1 MRKDISV
8 YSGIL
13 AEDTL
18 ELLMQ
23 AEQKEL
29 ELLAAKPSRSQV
41 WRITLGGRVFR
52 PASSGKVGSD
62 KMAIPLSTLESIVKP
77 EVKY

>member
-1 MRKDISV
+1 MTDINV

-23 AEQKEL
+23 AEQQEL
-29 ELLAAKPSRSQV
+29 ESLAVKPSRSQV
-41 WRITLGGRVFR
+41 WRITLGGRVFP
-52 PASSGKVGSD
+52 PASSGEAGSS
-62 KMAIPLSTLESIVKP
+62 KMVRPQSTLKSIVKQ
-77 EVKY
+77 EGKF